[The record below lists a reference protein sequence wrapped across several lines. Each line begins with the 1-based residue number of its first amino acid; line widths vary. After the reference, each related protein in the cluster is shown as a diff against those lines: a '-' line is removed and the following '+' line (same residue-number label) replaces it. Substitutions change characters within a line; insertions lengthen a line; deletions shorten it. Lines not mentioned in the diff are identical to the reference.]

1 MPAGHVLEAV
11 AVTRD
16 LPGGPRLSVGLS
28 WPGGLLAE
36 EEVRELAGDWVV
48 ALAGIVVYAAKP
60 GAGGYTPSDFP
71 LVALGQEQ
79 IAELE
84 AGVPGLAEVW
94 PLSPLQEG
102 LLFHALYDGGGPDV
116 YTVQHVFRLDGPLDA
131 AVLRA
136 AAQALLVRHANLR
149 ACFRQP
155 AGSAGPVQVIPGQVV
170 LPWREED
177 LSGLSAAGGQDALA
191 GAERLAAEERDR
203 RFDVAAAPL
212 LRFVLIRLGP
222 GRHRLVITVHH
233 LLVDGW
239 SVPVLAREL
248 FAVYAAGGDA
258 TLLPAVTPYRE
269 FLVWLAAQDRQAA
282 RAAWAAELA
291 GLDEPTLLA
300 GAGTGRVAVVP
311 GQVVAELGQELTG
324 ALAGRA
330 RDAGVTLNTVL
341 QGAWGLLAGRLSGR
355 ADVVFGVT
363 VAGRPPELPGVE
375 SMLGLFINTVP
386 ARVRLDPAASVAGL
400 LAGLQDRQSALFAF
414 QYLGLAEIQ
423 RAAGPGAVFDTLMVY
438 ENYPVVPGGQDGG
451 GVRVTGAGGRDATHY
466 PLTLVVLP
474 GTRLRLVLDY
484 RPDLFSRD
492 QAEVIAARLVR
503 VLGQVAADPGIA
515 VSRVEIVDAA
525 ERQRLLTEWNDS
537 AVPVRGETVAGLFGV
552 QAARVPDAVAVVCG
566 DEVWSYRELDERSS
580 RLARYLIGAGAGPE
594 AVVAVAVERSA
605 VMVAAVLGVVKAGAA
620 YLPVDLVYPAAR
632 IAFMLADAGPVCVV
646 TTSAGAGALPAGGV
660 ARVVLDDPVTAAA
673 VAARP
678 GTPVS
683 DGERAG
689 RLAAGHP
696 AYVMYTSGSTGTPK
710 GVVVTQG
717 SVAGLV
723 AWAAQVFGPRRLG
736 RVLAATSLS
745 FDVSVFEIVVP
756 LLAGGGIEVVDDLTA
771 VAARP
776 AGWAGSLVSAVPS
789 VLGGLAGEDGLRVSA
804 DAVVL
809 AGEALPA
816 RLLADVRAALPGCL
830 IANIYGPTEATVYA
844 TAWYAGDAVPA
855 GASVPIGRP
864 VANAAVFVLDGSL
877 GLVPPGVTG
886 ELYIGGAGLARG
898 YAGRAGLTGERFVA
912 CPFRRGERM
921 YRTGDLA
928 RWTPDGLLEF
938 AGRADGQVKIRGFRI
953 ETGEVEAVLAGD
965 PLVAQVAVIARE
977 DQPGT
982 RRLVAYVV
990 PAGDAV
996 VDQAVLRQRVA
1007 AVLPDYMVP
1016 AAVVSLGAL
1025 PVTVNGKLDRAALPA
1040 PGFFAAAG
1048 GRAPATAAE
1057 ELCCGLFAQVLGL
1070 DRAGPED
1077 SFFELGGDSILS
1089 MQLVAAARR
1098 AGLVI
1103 TPRLVFVHKTPAALA
1118 GAAQAAVAP
1127 PAAAVAGTGVVL
1139 ATPVMCWL
1147 AERGGPA
1154 GRFSQWA
1161 QVVVPPGAGLDA
1173 LAAAVR
1179 AVAGRHDVL
1188 RARLEQPPGGPWR
1201 LVIPEQAE
1209 TVPAGPWVRRVDA
1222 AGLGAGVLGA
1232 AAREQARA
1240 AAGRLDPV
1248 AGVMVQVVWLDAG
1261 PGVAGRLVVVVH
1273 HLVVDGVSWR
1283 ILVPDLAAAWHAAAA
1298 GRVPVLE
1305 PVPVSFRSWARLL
1318 AERAK
1323 DPEVTAQLPAW
1334 AAIVDGGDP
1343 PLSSRPLDPAVDTAA
1358 TVRSVAAEV
1367 PAEVTSALLGPVPAV
1382 FHGGVNDVL
1391 LAGLAVAVAA
1401 WRARRGQPGSSVLVD
1416 VEGHGREP
1424 GDAGAD
1430 VDLSRTVGWFTSIYP
1445 VRLDSGTVALAEVVA
1460 GGPAAAEVV
1469 RRVKEQVR
1477 AVPGDGL
1484 GYGLLR
1490 YLNPQTGPALAGLP
1504 VPQIAFNYL
1513 GRFGGARAACPGSGA
1528 SARQEWQLAGEHG
1541 LGGDADAG
1549 MPAGHVLEAVAVTR
1563 DLPGGP
1569 RLSVGLSWPG
1579 GLLAEEEVRELAG
1592 DWVVALAGIVVYAAK
1607 PGAGG
1612 YTPSDFPL
1620 VALGQE
1626 QIAELEA
1633 EMTEQ
1638 YEDKDI

>member
-1 MPAGHVLEAV
+1 MVPRPEVLPLSFAQSRMWFLNRMGGAEA
-11 AVTRD
+11 AYNI
-16 LPGGPRLSVGLS
+16 P
-28 WPGGLLAE
+28 LAL
-36 EEVRELAGDWVV
+36 RLAGDLDVTALEA
-48 ALAGIVVYAAKP
+48 ALADVAARHE
-60 GAGGYTPSDFP
+60 TLRTVF
-71 LVALGQEQ
+71 
-79 IAELE
+79 
-84 AGVPGLAEVW
+84 
-94 PLSPLQEG
+94 
-102 LLFHALYDGGGPDV
+102 PDV
-116 YTVQHVFRLDGPLDA
+116 DGIPRQQILDA
-131 AVLRA
+131 AADADAEAEA
-136 AAQALLVRHANLR
+136 AAARPVLEVAEAGGDAAAGAVAAVAGRGFDVSGGLPWRALLVRVSASEHVLVLVVHHIAADGWSMGVLAR
-149 ACFRQP
+149 DLGTAYGARREGRVPEWAPLPVQY
-155 AGSAGPVQVIPGQVV
+155 ADYALWQRELLGSAEDPGSLLSGQ
-170 LPWREED
+170 LGYWRE
-177 LSGLSAAGGQDALA
+177 ALA
-191 GAERLAAEERDR
+191 GAPPELA
-203 RFDVAAAPL
+203 
-212 LRFVLIRLGP
+212 
-222 GRHRLVITVHH
+222 
-233 LLVDGW
+233 
-239 SVPVLAREL
+239 
-248 FAVYAAGGDA
+248 
-258 TLLPAVTPYRE
+258 LPADRPRPAEASYRGGVAPVRVGAE
-269 FLVWLAAQDRQAA
+269 THAGLAEAA
-282 RAAWAAELA
+282 RAGQATVFMVVQAALA
-291 GLDEPTLLA
+291 VLLA
-300 GAGTGRVAVVP
+300 RLGAGTDVP
-311 GQVVAELGQELTG
+311 VG
-324 ALAGRA
+324 
-330 RDAGVTLNTVL
+330 TV
-341 QGAWGLLAGRLSGR
+341 
-355 ADVVFGVT
+355 
-363 VAGRPPELPGVE
+363 VAGRPDAALDDLVGFFVNTLVLRADVSGDPSFAQVLERVREADLGAFAHQDVPFEYLVDALGPERSLARHPLFQVMLAFENVPAAVWDLPGLAVV
-375 SMLGLFINTVP
+375 GVP
-386 ARVRLDPAASVAGL
+386 AAAGAAKFDLSFSLRERRDDAGVPAGL
-400 LAGLQDRQSALFAF
+400 
-414 QYLGLAEIQ
+414 
-423 RAAGPGAVFDTLMVY
+423 
-438 ENYPVVPGGQDGG
+438 DGG
-451 GVRVTGAGGRDATHY
+451 LSYAA
-466 PLTLVVLP
+466 
-474 GTRLRLVLDY
+474 
-484 RPDLFSRD
+484 DLFD
-492 QAEVIAARLVR
+492 AVTAQVIAARLVR

-1127 PAAAVAGTGVVL
+1127 PAAAVAGTGVVP

-1513 GRFGGARAACPGSGA
+1513 GRFGGARAAGQAPAPQPARSGS
-1528 SARQEWQLAGEHG
+1528 
-1541 LGGDADAG
+1541 
-1549 MPAGHVLEAVAVTR
+1549 
-1563 DLPGGP
+1563 
-1569 RLSVGLSWPG
+1569 
-1579 GLLAEEEVRELAG
+1579 
-1592 DWVVALAGIVVYAAK
+1592 
-1607 PGAGG
+1607 
-1612 YTPSDFPL
+1612 
-1620 VALGQE
+1620 
-1626 QIAELEA
+1626 
-1633 EMTEQ
+1633 
-1638 YEDKDI
+1638 